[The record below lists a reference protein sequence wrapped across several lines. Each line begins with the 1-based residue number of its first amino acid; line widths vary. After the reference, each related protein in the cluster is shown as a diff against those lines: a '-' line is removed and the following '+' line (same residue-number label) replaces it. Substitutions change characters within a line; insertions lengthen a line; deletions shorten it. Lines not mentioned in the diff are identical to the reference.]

1 MYLSRFLLEIALSGE
16 KVGRGGGR
24 ESRKFTAKD
33 LGQLGGRWSD
43 QAGSLI
49 KGLFRK
55 EIFTLTIFALSRF
68 QKKSIFFFRLFL
80 TSKCRWYSGEH
91 SCLPSS

>member
-1 MYLSRFLLEIALSGE
+1 MKYILLTVIAIFVGFSFSCVMYLSRFLLEIALSGE
-16 KVGRGGGR
+16 KVGRGGGI

-49 KGLFRK
+49 KG
-55 EIFTLTIFALSRF
+55 IFKKRYFYLNNIRF
-68 QKKSIFFFRLFL
+68 VQI
-80 TSKCRWYSGEH
+80 
-91 SCLPSS
+91 